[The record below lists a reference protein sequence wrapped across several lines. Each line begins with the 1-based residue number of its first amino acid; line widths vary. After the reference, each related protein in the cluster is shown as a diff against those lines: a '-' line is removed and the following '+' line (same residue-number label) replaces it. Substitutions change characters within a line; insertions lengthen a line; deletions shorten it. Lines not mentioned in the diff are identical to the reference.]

1 MHVSATA
8 RRYARAMARVAI
20 QHRIEKTV
28 GVELE
33 GLWGFFRDVAPA
45 RLVLESPASSHEQCA
60 GLLDRVEA
68 AVDLSPQVRNLL
80 RVLVDEGRFPLFRQV
95 VEGYRREIDRYHGVV
110 EVEVATAQPLADA
123 ERETLRG
130 TLQRTV
136 AGGRDVRLDLTV
148 NPELLGGAVIRIGSV
163 VYDGSL
169 KSQLDQ
175 LRQQLIA
182 E

>member
-8 RRYARAMARVAI
+8 RRYARSLARVAI

-28 GVELE
+28 GTELE
-33 GLWGFFRDVAPA
+33 GLWGFFRDVPTA
-45 RLVLESPASSHEQCA
+45 RLVLESPASTRQQCQE
-60 GLLDRVEA
+60 LLEKIEA
-68 AVDLSPQVRNLL
+68 AVELTQQVKNFL
-80 RVLVDEGRFPLFRQV
+80 RVLVEESRFPLFHEI
-95 VEGYRREIDRYHGVV
+95 VEGDRLEIDRYHGVV
-110 EVEVATAQPLADA
+110 AVAVATAQPLDDA

-130 TLQRTV
+130 TLQRSVT
-136 AGGRDVRLDLTV
+136 GGQDVRLDLTV

-169 KSQLDQ
+169 VSQLNQ

>member
-8 RRYARAMARVAI
+8 RRYARSLAKVAI

-28 GVELE
+28 GAELE
-33 GLWGFFRDVAPA
+33 GLWGFFRDVPRA
-45 RLVLESPASSHEQCA
+45 RLLLESPATTRQQSSD
-60 GLLDRVEA
+60 LLDRIEKAVELA
-68 AVDLSPQVRNLL
+68 PQVKNLL
-80 RVLVDEGRFPLFRQV
+80 RVMVDERRFPLFREI

-110 EVEVATAQPLADA
+110 EVEVATAQPLDES

-130 TLQRTV
+130 TLQRSV
-136 AGGRDVRLDLTV
+136 AGGQDVRLDLTV

-169 KSQLDQ
+169 VSQLNQ